1 MRIMMSLLRRYMR
14 WLRNVFPKNLG
25 LSGKVLRGL
34 IALLLLWFAYLNQSW
49 VLLLMACF
57 VAFESLMSWCVVFHL
72 LGINQCP
79 INKKK

>member
-1 MRIMMSLLRRYMR
+1 MGWPRTI
-14 WLRNVFPKNLG
+14 FPKNLG

-34 IALLLLWFAYLNQSW
+34 IAVFLLYLAYLNQSW

-79 INKKK
+79 INKKKR